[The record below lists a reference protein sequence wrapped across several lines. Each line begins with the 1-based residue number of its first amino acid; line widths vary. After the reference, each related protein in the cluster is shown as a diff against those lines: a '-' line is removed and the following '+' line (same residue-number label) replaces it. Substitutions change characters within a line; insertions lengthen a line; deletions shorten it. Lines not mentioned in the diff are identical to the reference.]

1 MFNMIDSNQIKCTL
15 GKKIKELRIERGL
28 SQDKL
33 GEYIDLQSDSISTVE
48 RGKAFISSEA
58 LAKLC
63 NFFNVSPT
71 VFFTPNINI
80 KTEVREV
87 CIDEIKKLLPACDDK
102 TLDNIRKI
110 LIILQNN

>member
-1 MFNMIDSNQIKCTL
+1 MIDSNQIKYTL

-48 RGKAFISSEA
+48 RGKPFISSEA